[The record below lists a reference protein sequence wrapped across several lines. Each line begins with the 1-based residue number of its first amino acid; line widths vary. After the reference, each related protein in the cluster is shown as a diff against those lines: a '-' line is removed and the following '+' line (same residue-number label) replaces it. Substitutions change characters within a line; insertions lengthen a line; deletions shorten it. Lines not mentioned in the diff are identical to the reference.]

1 MAPVEKSTEDTI
13 RQRKENRLLDET
25 DIKENGAAHGHVKN
39 LVEWKKHM
47 EVVKAEMVETMSCQ
61 MKDLLDKAVT
71 DSLQSYTRDNVTSL
85 SDKKRRNEDA
95 EKGKIFIQRA
105 SLLDELMEVEHFRTI
120 YHMFVAAL
128 CVFVISTVAVDLID
142 QGRLVLEFDVLF
154 YTFGQFS
161 TVVWLWICLFI
172 YALLVPYKTL
182 HFWGSRYS
190 KSKHPFL
197 LSASVI
203 SIFGIC
209 QFCVL
214 GVFPPYIVLH
224 YKLPPA
230 SSFVVILEQVRF
242 LMKTYSFV
250 RETVPSVIQKERNP
264 DKLPKLSSY
273 LYYLF
278 CPTLIYRDRYPRT
291 PYIRWSYVAKNFAQF
306 LGCLFFGYFTLVT
319 LCIPVFTN
327 MSKQPFHMR
336 TLVLSFFHATL
347 PGTFVLLITFFA
359 FLHCWLNAFA
369 EMLRFADRMFY
380 KDWWNSKS
388 FSNYYRTW
396 NVVVHDWLYYYVYR
410 DILLEDQSKKNA
422 HLVHCQDKPMNHI
435 VGSVPFLVSATC
447 GTTVFGAFDPLQ
459 SVADVCK
466 RHGIWLHIDAALGG
480 SALLSNKHRHLLN
493 CIDRADSVT
502 WNPHKMLGVGLQCSA
517 FLLKDTTGLLEQC
530 HAANATYLFQT
541 DKFYSVKYDTGDK
554 SIQCGR
560 RVDCLKLWLMWKALG
575 SEGLE
580 RRVDDAL
587 AHTRYLVEE
596 MKKRDGFILVMEPE
610 FVNLC
615 FWYVPP
621 SLRAQKH
628 SPNFWEKL
636 GKVAPVLKERMIKK
650 GSMMIGYQPHENH
663 VNFFRQI
670 VVNPE
675 STKEDL
681 DFFLN
686 EIERLG
692 ENL

>member
-13 RQRKENRLLDET
+13 RQRKENRLLDQT
-25 DIKENGAAHGHVKN
+25 DIKEIGAAHGHVKS

-47 EVVKAEMVETMSCQ
+47 EVLKAEMVETMSCQ

-85 SDKKRRNEDA
+85 PDKKRRNEDS
-95 EKGKIFIQRA
+95 EKGKSFIQRA

-154 YTFGQFS
+154 YTFGQFG
-161 TVVWLWICLFI
+161 TVVWSWICLFI
-172 YALLVPYKTL
+172 YALFLPYKTL

-197 LSASVI
+197 LTASVI
-203 SIFGIC
+203 SIFSIC

-250 RETVPSVIQKERNP
+250 RETVPSVIRKERNP
-264 DKLPKLSSY
+264 DQLPKLSSY
-273 LYYLF
+273 LYFLF
-278 CPTLIYRDRYPRT
+278 CPTLIYRDSYPRT
-291 PYIRWSYVAKNFAQF
+291 PYIRWSYVARNFAQF

-347 PGTFVLLITFFA
+347 PGTFVLLISFFA

-410 DILLEDQSKKNA
+410 DILWLCNRRFRAGAMLAVFFMSA
-422 HLVHCQDKPMNHI
+422 IVHEYVLTLSLGYFYPVMFCLFAIFGVVFNFVINDNLTSPFWNVMVWTFLFIGQGIQLCLYCQEWYAQIH
-435 VGSVPFLVSATC
+435 C
-447 GTTVFGAFDPLQ
+447 PLTE
-459 SVADVCK
+459 K
-466 RHGIWLHIDAALGG
+466 TFWGF
-480 SALLSNKHRHLLN
+480 
-493 CIDRADSVT
+493 VT
-502 WNPHKMLGVGLQCSA
+502 PRSWSC
-517 FLLKDTTGLLEQC
+517 
-530 HAANATYLFQT
+530 
-541 DKFYSVKYDTGDK
+541 
-554 SIQCGR
+554 
-560 RVDCLKLWLMWKALG
+560 
-575 SEGLE
+575 
-580 RRVDDAL
+580 
-587 AHTRYLVEE
+587 
-596 MKKRDGFILVMEPE
+596 
-610 FVNLC
+610 
-615 FWYVPP
+615 
-621 SLRAQKH
+621 
-628 SPNFWEKL
+628 
-636 GKVAPVLKERMIKK
+636 
-650 GSMMIGYQPHENH
+650 
-663 VNFFRQI
+663 QI
-670 VVNPE
+670 
-675 STKEDL
+675 
-681 DFFLN
+681 
-686 EIERLG
+686 
-692 ENL
+692 